1 MLKTSALQ
9 RLSYF
14 GGMSAKKRSFPTP
27 LTILMIVI
35 VLAAIAT
42 WLLPAGKYS
51 TLSYSDGQ
59 FTLSSARQYRTST
72 GELRDTL
79 LENSFPAT
87 QQALDSLQIHIPFT
101 SFQEGVIRKPV
112 SVPGTYQ
119 RLSARPQG
127 PVAVL
132 QAPIKGIYDSID
144 IILFILLIGSF
155 MYVFN
160 ESGALVRGL
169 AALSYRMQGRE
180 SWLVII
186 LTFLFSFGGAS
197 YGMAEEGF
205 AFYPI
210 LVPLFL
216 AAGYDLLVPVM
227 VIFGGTQLG
236 TLASFSNPFSTI
248 IASNAAGVNWKD
260 GLDGRILMFAAST
273 LLTIVYTVRYAERVR
288 KDPTRSWVHRIDGAV
303 QNPFAATLPPAA
315 SASLSW
321 RDRLLLVLF
330 LGTFGVMIF
339 GVVQLH
345 WWLPEMSALF
355 LAAAIALG
363 LILGLPEKQF
373 VRSFLKGA
381 EELLSVAF
389 IVGVARGVTI
399 VLNDGAISDTILY
412 ASSKGLGGLSPMVFI
427 LVMLALYLLFTLFIS
442 SSSGMAVLTMPIM
455 GALGLMAG
463 VPGREMVNAYLYGM
477 GIMGFLTPTGL
488 VLPSLALVGVSFKA
502 WWRFARMLVVGLLLL
517 CIVFLL
523 IGVLR

>member
-1 MLKTSALQ
+1 MPKQ
-9 RLSYF
+9 
-14 GGMSAKKRSFPTP
+14 KRSFPTP

-35 VLAAIAT
+35 VLAAVAT

-51 TLSYSDGQ
+51 TLSYGEGQ
-59 FTLSSARQYRTST
+59 FTSSTAQQYTAGDGS
-72 GELRDTL
+72 LRDTVT
-79 LENSFPAT
+79 ESTFPAS
-87 QQALDSLQIHIPFT
+87 QRALDSLQLRIPLT
-101 SFQEGVIRKPV
+101 SFESGAIRKPV
-112 SVPGTYQ
+112 SIPGTYHK
-119 RLSARPQG
+119 LAARPQG

-132 QAPIKGIYDSID
+132 LAPIKGIYESID
-144 IILFILLIGSF
+144 IILFILIIGSF

-169 AALSYRMQGRE
+169 SALSYNMRGRE
-180 SWLVII
+180 SWLIII

-205 AFYPI
+205 AFYVI

-248 IASNAAGVNWKD
+248 IASNAAGVSWKD
-260 GLDGRILMFAAST
+260 GLDERILMFVAAT
-273 LLTIVYTVRYAERVR
+273 VLTIVYTVRYAQRVK
-288 KDPTRSWVHRIDGAV
+288 KDPTKSWVYIVDGPVNA
-303 QNPFAATLPPAA
+303 PFPTSLPEAA
-315 SASLSW
+315 SGSLAW
-321 RDRLLLVLF
+321 RDRVLLLVF

-339 GVVQLH
+339 GVVKLD
-345 WWLPEMSALF
+345 WWLPEMTALF
-355 LAAAIALG
+355 LASAIVLG
-363 LILGLPEKQF
+363 ITLGLPEKKF
-373 VRSFLKGA
+373 VASFIKGA

-399 VLNDGAISDTILY
+399 VLNEGAISDTILY
-412 ASSKGLGGLSPMVFI
+412 GTSSGLGGLPSYVFI
-427 LVMLALYLLFTLFIS
+427 LLMMLLYLLFTLFIS

-455 GALGLMAG
+455 GALGIMAG
-463 VPGREMVNAYLYGM
+463 VAGREMVNAYLFGM

-502 WWRFARMLVVGLLLL
+502 WWKFIRMLIVWLLLL

-523 IGVLR
+523 IGINR